1 MAIDDFFLPGAEDA
15 VAETDDSP
23 LKDPLDIFGGKASA
37 KASEASLAG
46 TREGIAEQR
55 RQFDITEGNF
65 RPFREAGLSA
75 LGRQQAL
82 LGFGTP
88 EEQQAAIDAFQ
99 RTPGQTFL
107 RDQQER
113 ALLRNASAIGG
124 LGGGNIRTALQE
136 NAFNRASTEF
146 GTNLNR
152 LAGISGT
159 GQTATR
165 DVSQFGQNTAN
176 NVTGLIQQGAQQ
188 RASGIQAQQ
197 QAKSNTIQTG
207 AGLAAAFFSDVR
219 LKENIVKTGEVNGH
233 NWYTWDWTEEAKLL
247 VGDQPSEG
255 VIAQEVYEDDPQA
268 VRYDEYG
275 YLTVDYE
282 VLSNAA

>member
-1 MAIDDFFLPGAEDA
+1 MSDSNFFPTSSEERESSFLN
-15 VAETDDSP
+15 
-23 LKDPLDIFGGKASA
+23 DPLDVFGGKASA
-37 KASEASLAG
+37 KASAASLAG

-55 RQFDITEGNF
+55 RQFDITQEQF
-65 RPFREAGLSA
+65 EPFRQAGLSA
-75 LGRQQAL
+75 LDRQQAL
-82 LGFGTP
+82 LGFGSP
-88 EEQQAAIDAFQ
+88 DEQQAALDAFQ

-136 NAFNRASTEF
+136 NAFNRASTDF

-165 DVSQFGQNTAN
+165 DVNQFGSATAN
-176 NVTGLIQQGAQQ
+176 NVTGLLQQQGAQ

-197 QAKSNTIQTG
+197 QAKSNTIQAG
-207 AGLAAAFFSDVR
+207 AGIAAAFFSDIR
-219 LKENIVKTGEVNGH
+219 LKKNIELCGEFNGH
-233 NWYTWDWTEEAKLL
+233 NWYTWDWTDEAKLL

-255 VIAQEVYEDDPQA
+255 VMSREVYEDNPSATKYKD
-268 VRYDEYG
+268 G
-275 YLTVDYE
+275 YLAVDYE
-282 VLSNAA
+282 VIANAA